1 MITPE
6 QKAATLNGLGAASV
20 VALAAILCLALAA
33 CAPKAI
39 IVDPIAPAVATA
51 RADVRAAGEAS
62 KRVHSGVQDVTKQVK
77 EVGVGINDA
86 LAHAAAQRTAGP
98 DSKEWQEQW
107 DMLTEVRTRN
117 MFAEAAADGTMK
129 DSIDAQALQRTADKG
144 MVSLETTAKAQDK
157 GVEKIKIHMAKQAD
171 NAALGKGVKT
181 MIWAGV
187 ILGFVLLVLLAIAKF
202 TKKTIIP

>member
-1 MITPE
+1 MKT
-6 QKAATLNGLGAASV
+6 
-20 VALAAILCLALAA
+20 LAAILCLALAA

-39 IVDPIAPAVATA
+39 VVEPITPAVASA

-86 LAHAAAQRTAGP
+86 LAHADSMRATSAEP
-98 DSKEWQEQW
+98 DAWQKQW

-117 MFAEAAADGTMK
+117 MFAEAAADGTVK
-129 DSIDAQALQRTADKG
+129 DSIAAQALQRTADKG
-144 MVSLETTAKAQDK
+144 MGNLETSAKAQDK

-181 MIWAGV
+181 MIWAGAILAFLLLV
-187 ILGFVLLVLLAIAKF
+187 ILAAAKF
-202 TKKTIIP
+202 TKKAIIP

>member
-1 MITPE
+1 MKT
-6 QKAATLNGLGAASV
+6 
-20 VALAAILCLALAA
+20 LAAILCLALAA

-51 RADVRAAGEAS
+51 RADVSAAGTAS
-62 KRVHSGVQDVTKQVK
+62 KRVHAGVSDVAKQVK
-77 EVGVGINDA
+77 DVGKGINDA

-107 DMLTEVRTRN
+107 EILTAVRTRN
-117 MFAEAAADGTMK
+117 LFAEAAADGTMK
-129 DSIDAQALQRTADKG
+129 DSIAAQALQRTADKG
-144 MVSLETTAKAQDK
+144 MVNLEASAKTQDK

-181 MIWAGV
+181 MIWAGA
-187 ILGFVLLVLLAIAKF
+187 ILAFLLLVLLAAAKF
-202 TKKTIIP
+202 TKKAIIP